1 MDALTKTFEGHEIRV
16 LPRGGDLCIV
26 GADFAEALGY
36 SKTASM
42 LTLVLDEWKGAEIV
56 ETPGGAQEMTVIHEQ
71 GVYQV
76 LGRTTK
82 DAALPFQKWM
92 YGEVLPEIRKTG
104 RYARYAAQHDT
115 LTSRANALRSE
126 IDALRSEIQDKQ
138 AGIDARQAKLDEAKA
153 ALSEIVGGGNGTMRS
168 RLLSNVREESN
179 RLWGLLV
186 DQKMSISGSHLFI
199 ECNQRFSHSALEKHR
214 DLILECAH
222 SSGIDVD
229 SVSIDLFGAPAMQKS
244 DEPPQLSEPG
254 LPTEMSSG
262 ESQADLTDPAVP
274 DVIDAA
280 RHLVLERPLV
290 LFDLETTGIKT
301 EAARIV
307 QVAMY
312 RMVPG
317 DEGAPV
323 ACLDAPALLTYL
335 DPEEPI
341 PKAASDVNG
350 ITTADVSGM
359 PTFAAMAEDIA
370 EMIGDADLCAYN
382 GASFDIPLLRNEF
395 VRTGYPGLPGP
406 DDRKIVDPYLIER
419 RLMPRSLE
427 AAHRRYTGER
437 LKDAHDA
444 DADIRGTWRVL
455 EEQVKRIPDA
465 GDAVTPADLDDFA
478 RGDYL
483 DMGRK
488 LKRDGDDVIV
498 MFGKHSGSSLRW
510 LRGND
515 PGYLQ
520 WMIGEISDLRPYIKE
535 HLDDA

>member
-1 MDALTKTFEGHEIRV
+1 MDVLTKTFEGHEIRALGKDGEV
-16 LPRGGDLCIV
+16 LVV
-26 GADFAEALGY
+26 GADLAKALGY
-36 SKTASM
+36 KQAHGM
-42 LTLVLDEWKGAEIV
+42 YRIVDDRYKGRTLVH
-56 ETPGGAQEMTVIHEQ
+56 TPGGKQKMTVLREP
-71 GVYQV
+71 GVFQV
-76 LGRTTK
+76 LGTTTK
-82 DAALPFQKWM
+82 PAARDFQDWLWEELLPDLRR
-92 YGEVLPEIRKTG
+92 GHTRLPQGGLAE
-104 RYARYAAQHDT
+104 
-115 LTSRANALRSE
+115 RADALRSE

-244 DEPPQLSEPG
+244 DEPPQLNESG
-254 LPTEMSSG
+254 LPTEMASR
-262 ESQADLTDPAVP
+262 ESEADLTDPAVTN
-274 DVIDAA
+274 VIDAA

-290 LFDLETTGIKT
+290 LYDLETTGIKT
-301 EAARIV
+301 ETARIV

-317 DEGAPV
+317 DDGAPV
-323 ACLDAPALLTYL
+323 ACPDAPTLLTYL
-335 DPEEPI
+335 DPEQPI
-341 PKAASDVNG
+341 PEAASDVNG

-359 PTFAAMAEDIA
+359 PTFAAVAEGIA
-370 EMIGDADLCAYN
+370 EMIQDADLSAYN

-510 LRGND
+510 LRENE

-520 WMIGEISDLRPYIKE
+520 WMIGEIGDLRPYIKD
-535 HLDDA
+535 HLSDA

>member
-1 MDALTKTFEGHEIRV
+1 MARQTSRPTDKPDADMDALTKTFEGHEIRV

-138 AGIDARQAKLDEAKA
+138 NEIDARQAKLDEAKA
-153 ALSEIVGGGNGTMRS
+153 ALSEIVGG
-168 RLLSNVREESN
+168 
-179 RLWGLLV
+179 
-186 DQKMSISGSHLFI
+186 D
-199 ECNQRFSHSALEKHR
+199 AL
-214 DLILECAH
+214 
-222 SSGIDVD
+222 
-229 SVSIDLFGAPAMQKS
+229 PPS

-317 DEGAPV
+317 DDGAPA
-323 ACLDAPALLTYL
+323 ACPDAPALLTYL

-350 ITTADVSGM
+350 ITTADVTGM
-359 PTFAAMAEDIA
+359 PTFAAVAEDIA
-370 EMIGDADLCAYN
+370 DMVRDADLCAYN
-382 GASFDIPLLRNEF
+382 GASFDIPLLRAEF
-395 VRTGYPGLPGP
+395 VRAGHLGLPGP
-406 DDRKIVDPYLIER
+406 PDRKIVDPYLLER

-427 AAHRRYTGER
+427 AAHRRYTGKPLEG
-437 LKDAHDA
+437 AHDA
-444 DADIRGTWRVL
+444 DADIKGTWRVL

-465 GDAVTPADLDDFA
+465 GDAVTPADLDTFA

-488 LKRDGDDVIV
+488 LKRDGGDVIV
-498 MFGKHSGSSLRW
+498 MFGKHEGSSLRW
-510 LRGND
+510 LRKNE

-520 WMIGEISDLRPYIKE
+520 WMIGEISDLRPHIKD
-535 HLDDA
+535 HLNDDEMD